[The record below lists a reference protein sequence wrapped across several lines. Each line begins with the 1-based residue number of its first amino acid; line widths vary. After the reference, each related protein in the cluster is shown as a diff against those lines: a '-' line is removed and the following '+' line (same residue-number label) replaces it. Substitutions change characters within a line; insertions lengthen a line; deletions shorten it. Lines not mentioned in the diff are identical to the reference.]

1 MRHNINLTLVLFAFR
16 SKICVS
22 FFRTAL
28 VALSIFTFVGIAG
41 AQDKDGNIGKTRQGL
56 TAKNVR
62 NWTENGNVVPVCW
75 ETPGYTR
82 EKAIVT
88 NAVTRTWEKYAL
100 ISFTGWG
107 ACPNSGPARQV
118 RVRITAQDGT
128 NAGAS
133 GSTRGYGTVL
143 LSSAADNNPGVNLSF
158 LPDGTADKGRVEY
171 VGVHEFGH
179 VLTFVHEQDT
189 PGNEGPAYC
198 LSSGNEPNATSITAY
213 DRDSIMNYCNKD
225 GNAMGNLTDYDIQG
239 VQKLYGARL
248 QFIGTFGKT
257 PANSQPIWVY
267 GIKNNGDLLWYRKD
281 TGESSWQ
288 GPKTVGRGWD
298 YYKDVIPAGGN
309 SFYGLADDGNL
320 YWSQHNG
327 FSNGALDW
335 KAEVNVGRSWRFA
348 KIFSGG
354 EGIIYAIQSD
364 GTLLWYRHGGYANGG
379 GGATFSGPKVIGSG
393 WGQFKDVFSMGQGE
407 IYAVK
412 SNGDL
417 VLYQHDGFAN
427 GDAVWGTE
435 RVVSAALQGS
445 RQINSAVQGQ
455 IGVTALQ
462 PVGWQNFRQ
471 IIPAGGGVILAIRQ
485 DGKLLWYRHSFQSPA
500 VKFGR
505 VKERWEGP
513 VEIGSGWVGFKKVF
527 ALLPVASAPI
537 VR

>member
-1 MRHNINLTLVLFAFR
+1 MKHLHY
-16 SKICVS
+16 KISVS
-22 FFRTAL
+22 FIRTAL
-28 VALSIFTFVGIAG
+28 VALSMVTFVDIAG
-41 AQDKDGNIGKTRQGL
+41 AQDKDGNIGKIRQGL

-82 EKAIVT
+82 EKTIVT

-118 RVRITAQDGT
+118 RIRITAQDGT
-128 NAGAS
+128 NAGAA
-133 GSTRGYGTVL
+133 GSTRGYGMEL

-158 LPDGTADKGRVEY
+158 IPDGTADKGRVEY

-198 LSSGNEPNATSITAY
+198 LSSGNEPNATSITPY

-225 GNAMGNLTDYDIQG
+225 GNAFGNLTDYDIAG
-239 VQKLYGARL
+239 VQKIYGARL

-257 PANSQPIWVY
+257 PANYQPIWVY
-267 GIKNNGDLLWYRKD
+267 AINNNGDLLWYRKD
-281 TGESSWQ
+281 TGESAWQ
-288 GPKTVGRGWD
+288 GPKKVGSGWD

-309 SFYGLADDGNL
+309 SVYGLADDGTLNW
-320 YWSQHNG
+320 YQHNG
-327 FSNGALDW
+327 FNNGVRDW
-335 KAEVNVGRSWRFA
+335 KKAVEIGHGWRFA
-348 KIFSGG
+348 RIFSGG
-354 EGIIYAIQSD
+354 EGIIYAIKAD
-364 GTLLWYRHGGYANGG
+364 GTLLWYRHGGYADG
-379 GGATFSGPKVIGSG
+379 GGALSGPRVIGSG
-393 WGQFKDVFSMGQGE
+393 WGQFTNVFSMGQGA

-412 SNGDL
+412 PNGDL
-417 VLYQHDGFAN
+417 VLYQHNGFAN
-427 GDAVWGTE
+427 GDPVWGTE

-445 RQINSAVQGQ
+445 RQINSAIRGQ
-455 IGVTALQ
+455 IGVTALK

-471 IIPAGGGVILAIRQ
+471 IIPAGGGVILAITA
-485 DGKLLWYRHSFQSPA
+485 DGKLLRFKHLGLTRS
-500 VKFGR
+500 VGFGPL
-505 VKERWEGP
+505 KETWEGP
-513 VEIGSGWVGFKKVF
+513 VEIGSGWQGLKKVF
-527 ALLPVASAPI
+527 ALLPVASAPV